1 MASAATY
8 TGVLLLVALVGLGVA
23 QSFLGDLPSS
33 TLAGA
38 VTADAVAPLVADAAP
53 TQRELNLC
61 MNACMDACVK
71 TVEDHNPCIA
81 ECEPQCGIQS

>member
-1 MASAATY
+1 MASAQTL
-8 TGVLLLVALVGLGVA
+8 TGIFLLVALIGLGIT

-38 VTADAVAPLVADAAP
+38 VTADAVAPLTPDSTGP

-61 MNACMDACVK
+61 MNDCMNSCVVV
-71 TVEDHNPCIA
+71 VEDHDRCIA
-81 ECEPQCGIQS
+81 TCEPQCGI